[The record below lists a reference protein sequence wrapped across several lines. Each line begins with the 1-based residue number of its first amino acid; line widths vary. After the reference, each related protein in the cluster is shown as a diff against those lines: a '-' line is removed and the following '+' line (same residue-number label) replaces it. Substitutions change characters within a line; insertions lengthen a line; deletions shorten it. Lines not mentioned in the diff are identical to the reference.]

1 MDNQKPKEYLG
12 IREIAKLAH
21 VSPSTVSRVIN
32 SPERTSEEVRSQVN
46 AVIEKYHYVPNQ
58 MAKNLFSKS
67 SNAIAV
73 FLHDMTNA
81 YFVLLLKELSRLA
94 FEQKYTLLTCNI
106 DNNRVQE
113 QEYLDYCQSIRAKGI
128 IVVDGPLTD
137 LYQHTPPSMKLVSFD
152 RTMDSRKY
160 SSVTANHFQGIDL
173 VLDHLVDLGHRKIA
187 YAADK
192 WKSYGANSRKKAYQQ
207 LIGWK
212 YNLPYRE
219 DYVGYFEC
227 NIPCGLE
234 IVNYFMTLPDP
245 PTAIICTND
254 TMAIG
259 VLMGAQHLGL
269 RVPEDLSI
277 VGFDGLNE
285 NFSFP
290 KLTTVKQDYHQI
302 ARHLF
307 ESITDPVKSSEIHHE
322 VIDVSLSI
330 GQTTG
335 PAKR

>member
-1 MDNQKPKEYLG
+1 MSNEKPKEYLG

-32 SPERTSEEVRSQVN
+32 SPERTSEEVRNQVN
-46 AVIEKYHYVPNQ
+46 AVIKKYHYIPNQ
-58 MAKNLFSKS
+58 LAKNLFSKS

-73 FLHDMTNA
+73 FIHDMTNA
-81 YFVLLLKELSRLA
+81 YFMLLLKELSRLA

-106 DNNRVQE
+106 NNSQVE
-113 QEYLDYCQSIRAKGI
+113 QEYLDYCQSIRTKGI
-128 IVVDGPLTD
+128 IVVDGPFTD
-137 LYQHTPPSMKLVSFD
+137 LYKHTPPSIKLVSFD
-152 RTMDSRKY
+152 RVMDSWNH
-160 SSVTANHFQGIDL
+160 SSVTANQLQGIDL
-173 VLDHLVDLGHRKIA
+173 VLEHLVGLGHRKIA

-192 WKSYGANSRKKAYQQ
+192 WKSYGANTRKHAYQQ

-227 NIPCGLE
+227 AIPCGLD
-234 IVNYFMTLPDP
+234 IVNYYMSLPDP
-245 PTAIICTND
+245 PTAILCTND

-269 RVPEDLSI
+269 KVPEDLSI

-307 ESITDPVKSSEIHHE
+307 DNIVDPVKAAQVHHD
-322 VIDVSLSI
+322 VVDVSLSI